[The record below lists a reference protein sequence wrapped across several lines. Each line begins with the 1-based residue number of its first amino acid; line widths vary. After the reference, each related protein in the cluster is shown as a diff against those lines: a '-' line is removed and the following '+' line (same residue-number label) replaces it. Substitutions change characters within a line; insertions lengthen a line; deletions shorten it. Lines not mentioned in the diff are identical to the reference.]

1 MIKFPKSSK
10 KVNIFTLFIIIL
22 KKLNCCDSDFISKR
36 IEMEMVK
43 INLTT
48 LCNDDSNQ
56 FPDFSD
62 SLHLNVIISL
72 FSGLDLV

>member
-1 MIKFPKSSK
+1 M
-10 KVNIFTLFIIIL
+10 LR
-22 KKLNCCDSDFISKR
+22 KLNCWDSDFNSKK
-36 IEMEMVK
+36 IEMKMVK